1 MATIDNTKTA
11 AILKAAG
18 YAQMVNN
25 YYNVLSSG
33 VPSSYS
39 SAKAALSNASSDID
53 ELLGVFTLAG
63 YNDLSGFKK
72 DASASIKTVN
82 CDISAINKAL

>member
-1 MATIDNTKTA
+1 M
-11 AILKAAG
+11 AAG
-18 YAQMVNN
+18 DAQMVNN
-25 YYNVLSSG
+25 YYSVLSSG
-33 VPSSYS
+33 VPNSYS

-82 CDISAINKAL
+82 GDISAINKAL